1 MFFTVLGIKREP
13 SKRPKKADKVNPRPS
28 GSQAHFAHYT
38 KRQPAYSSQ
47 KDRRKAPS
55 VSADLGWRMVEK
67 LVPVNALSNNS
78 LLSARR

>member
-47 KDRRKAPS
+47 KNRRKALS
-55 VSADLGWRMVEK
+55 VFGWFITRYCADLIPQ
-67 LVPVNALSNNS
+67 LAP
-78 LLSARR
+78 RR